1 MPFAAVV
8 PFISVSG
15 LVVGILAVI
24 AGIVILIWPHI
35 ISYIIGIWL
44 IIAGILAVI
53 AALAAH

>member
-15 LVVGILAVI
+15 LVAGILAVI